1 MAIYIG
7 NHDLK
12 RPEAKTIHRERSLG
26 PFKVCC
32 SVGVRRSAQS
42 KQKTLRGG
50 NDG

>member
-12 RPEAKTIHRERSLG
+12 RPEVKTIHRERSLG

-32 SVGVRRSAQS
+32 SVGVRSAQS
-42 KQKTLRGG
+42 KQKTLRGR